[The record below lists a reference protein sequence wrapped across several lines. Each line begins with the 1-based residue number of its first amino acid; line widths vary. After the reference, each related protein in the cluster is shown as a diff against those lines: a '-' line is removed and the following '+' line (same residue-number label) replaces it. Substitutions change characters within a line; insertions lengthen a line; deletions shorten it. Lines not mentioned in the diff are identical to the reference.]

1 MNMEDTVNLIE
12 ESIDTCAT
20 IENRGLFRFSS
31 KERFQIIRL
40 IVQCRLSDAEP
51 YKHEL
56 QE

>member
-1 MNMEDTVNLIE
+1 MTMEDTVNLIE

-31 KERFQIIRL
+31 KERFQVIRL

-51 YKHEL
+51 YKYEL

>member
-12 ESIDTCAT
+12 EAIDHAMV
-20 IENRGLFRFSS
+20 IEDRNLFKFSE
-31 KERFQIIRL
+31 KETWQVVRL